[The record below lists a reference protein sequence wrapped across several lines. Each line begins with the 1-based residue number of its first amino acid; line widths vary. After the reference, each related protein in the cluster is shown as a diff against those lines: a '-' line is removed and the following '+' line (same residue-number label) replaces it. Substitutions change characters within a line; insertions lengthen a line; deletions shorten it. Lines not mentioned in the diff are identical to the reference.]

1 MEEAYFALAKARKVK
16 ETKEPENQEN
26 YNEVKR

>member
-1 MEEAYFALAKARKVK
+1 MTVMEEAYFALAKARKVK

-26 YNEVKR
+26 